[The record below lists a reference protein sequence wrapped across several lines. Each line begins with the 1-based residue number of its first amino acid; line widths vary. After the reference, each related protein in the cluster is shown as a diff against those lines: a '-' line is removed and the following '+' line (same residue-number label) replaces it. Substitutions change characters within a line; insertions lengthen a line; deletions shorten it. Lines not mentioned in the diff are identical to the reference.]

1 MCPFNCKRAR
11 DATEPRF
18 QPRAATWD
26 KDAATLAREKVA
38 MSEDRFRTALKS
50 SPVKRAMVEGLR
62 RNAAVLL
69 EGTASAVSS

>member
-1 MCPFNCKRAR
+1 
-11 DATEPRF
+11 
-18 QPRAATWD
+18 
-26 KDAATLAREKVA
+26 